1 MPVTSPAFDFKQK
14 LSTIQPKAAPAAQ
27 APDEEKRVDQV
38 AQRHDFVSRETLTRV
53 ERVRGT
59 EPIDVMSVKGP
70 LSVLSRFKQY
80 CNETNQPYW
89 RVLDEMMKQ
98 MGR

>member
-1 MPVTSPAFDFKQK
+1 
-14 LSTIQPKAAPAAQ
+14 
-27 APDEEKRVDQV
+27 
-38 AQRHDFVSRETLTRV
+38 
-53 ERVRGT
+53 
-59 EPIDVMSVKGP
+59 MSVKGP